1 MMRKK
6 SSGGIVLIL
15 FFLVNISF
23 SCTVVR
29 YQEQD
34 QWNSFKWG
42 VVQKVNKN
50 SSIIP
55 LSTPYRSTKEFFK
68 NGGSEEAKRICS
80 QLNSHNSATRIWE
93 LVEFSEVNILSPV
106 TGEGISFLCQ
116 GLNYQSHKDEF
127 SVKSSK
133 LNILFYKAPSSL
145 TGAFE
150 TIKKPPHVKLLDYE
164 VELGVVI
171 AKDITSPRIFST
183 AADLYEFIG
192 GFVIV
197 NDVSARDIQL
207 PEEQW
212 SKGKS
217 YKSFGPTGPY
227 LKLFTLEE
235 LDRYLNDLELQL
247 WVNGNLRQS
256 SNTKLMLNSIA
267 DTLSEL
273 SFVQEI
279 KAGDLLATGTPGGV
293 AVSSPPLLISSFL
306 NLILDKENVWGLFV
320 FFQSFSSRYLQHGDV
335 VEAWIGSSDGVID
348 LGKQRITIEDDTNP
362 TWNAFESRFV
372 PSRSFVLPLVFSLL
386 IWSLFFIA
394 LFSGAY
400 YCGRKKILDHYLL
413 KKPKDE

>member
-1 MMRKK
+1 MRKK
-6 SSGGIVLIL
+6 THEEIFLIL
-15 FFLVNISF
+15 FFLINISF

-29 YQEQD
+29 YQEPD
-34 QWNSFKWG
+34 QWNSFRWG

-55 LSTPYRSTKEFFK
+55 LSTPYRTTREFFK

-106 TGEGISFLCQ
+106 TGDGISFLCQ

-127 SVKSSK
+127 SVKQSK
-133 LNILFYKAPSSL
+133 MNILFYKAPSSL

-150 TIKKPPHVKLLDYE
+150 TVKKPPHVKLLDYE
-164 VELGVVI
+164 VELGVVL
-171 AKDITSPRIFST
+171 AKDITSPRIFTT
-183 AADLYEFIG
+183 AADLYEFVG

-212 SKGKS
+212 EQGKKLPRIRS
-217 YKSFGPTGPY
+217 HGSY

-247 WVNGNLRQS
+247 WVNGNLRQT

-273 SFVQEI
+273 SFVPGDQS
-279 KAGDLLATGTPGGV
+279 GDLIATGTPGGV
-293 AVSSPPLLISSFL
+293 AVSSPPLLISSIL
-306 NLILDKENVWGLFV
+306 NLILDKENVRHLYFFKASAPATFSTVTWLRLGLVLLTVSLTLVIKLPRSKTIRILLGMNFKADTSLLVFCSSSYFLFV
-320 FFQSFSSRYLQHGDV
+320 DLVAFFL
-335 VEAWIGSSDGVID
+335 
-348 LGKQRITIEDDTNP
+348 
-362 TWNAFESRFV
+362 
-372 PSRSFVLPLVFSLL
+372 
-386 IWSLFFIA
+386 A
-394 LFSGAY
+394 LFAGAY
-400 YCGRKKILDHYLL
+400 YCGRKKMLDNYFL
-413 KKPKDE
+413 KKHKDE